1 MKKLLS
7 QVGSESNEH
16 IVSKWQ
22 PLLVLSC
29 AVGAITKPALVWS
42 VVPLHLLLYIT
53 LWWKLS
59 QCASLGTEQS
69 VIYQSA
75 ILLMNWKTNPVSST
89 TKPFYI
95 KIYSLIVSKINLPK
109 WFPRRKIKIG
119 RIFSGTLLWHSTL
132 KSLKVKSFKLKTHY
146 VSSFILSSSE
156 WSSSPTDWWDI
167 LHQSI
172 PKCLPAV
179 LVSTSGGHSRPGTR
193 ASTPLPAG
201 VLVWEAWLVGVDH
214 HLLLRC

>member
-7 QVGSESNEH
+7 QVGSENNEH

-22 PLLVLSC
+22 PVLVLSNT
-29 AVGAITKPALVWS
+29 VGATTTAALAWPG
-42 VVPLHLLLYIT
+42 VPLHLLLCIT

-59 QCASLGTEQS
+59 QCASLGNEQS

-109 WFPRRKIKIG
+109 WFPQRKIMIE
-119 RIFSGTLLWHSTL
+119 RVFSGIWLWHSTL
-132 KSLKVKSFKLKTHY
+132 KFLEVISFKQNTL
-146 VSSFILSSSE
+146 
-156 WSSSPTDWWDI
+156 
-167 LHQSI
+167 
-172 PKCLPAV
+172 C
-179 LVSTSGGHSRPGTR
+179 
-193 ASTPLPAG
+193 
-201 VLVWEAWLVGVDH
+201 
-214 HLLLRC
+214 

>member
-1 MKKLLS
+1 MMKKLPS

-22 PLLVLSC
+22 PLLVPSN
-29 AVGAITKPALVWS
+29 AVGAITKPALAWS
-42 VVPLHLLLYIT
+42 GVPLHLLLYIT

-75 ILLMNWKTNPVSST
+75 ILLMNWKTNPVST

-109 WFPRRKIKIG
+109 WFPQRKRKR
-119 RIFSGTLLWHSTL
+119 RIFSGILLWHLTL
-132 KSLKVKSFKLKTHY
+132 KFLKVISFKQNTL
-146 VSSFILSSSE
+146 
-156 WSSSPTDWWDI
+156 
-167 LHQSI
+167 
-172 PKCLPAV
+172 C
-179 LVSTSGGHSRPGTR
+179 
-193 ASTPLPAG
+193 
-201 VLVWEAWLVGVDH
+201 
-214 HLLLRC
+214 